1 MRSTSKR
8 SQMFGKFITVVVTEP
23 AGPQIVVPWV
33 VGAGVIGE
41 FVVVETTAEGVR
53 ELSLVVVTVTG
64 IVVVV
69 VGAFVVVVVEG
80 AIVVVVY
87 GEGVGIGPF
96 MDSYIVLIRI
106 NGTF

>member
-41 FVVVETTAEGVR
+41 TDWSFVVVETTAEAV
-53 ELSLVVVTVTG
+53 VVVTVTG
-64 IVVVV
+64 VVVV
-69 VGAFVVVVVEG
+69 VIGAFVVVVVEG
-80 AIVVVVY
+80 ATLVVVY

-96 MDSYIVLIRI
+96 MDS
-106 NGTF
+106 